1 MMTFAQA
8 RQAFRL
14 HKTCE
19 SADLYLEDTT
29 ALKTAKAIG
38 EETFFNAVGEV
49 ANWLSASDECLRTFE
64 VVKTKAAWRS
74 TPNPKRR
81 RESYCY

>member
-14 HKTCE
+14 HKSCE
-19 SADLYLEDTT
+19 SAGVYLENTS

-49 ANWLSASDECLRTFE
+49 ANWLSASDECLRAFE
-64 VVKTKAAWRS
+64 AVGS
-74 TPNPKRR
+74 
-81 RESYCY
+81 

>member
-1 MMTFAQA
+1 MMIFAQA

-19 SADLYLEDTT
+19 SADVYLEDTS
-29 ALKTAKAIG
+29 ALKTAKAVG

-49 ANWLSASDECLRTFE
+49 ANWLSASDECLRAFE
-64 VVKTKAAWRS
+64 VVKTNAALRS

-81 RESYCY
+81 T

>member
-1 MMTFAQA
+1 MMTIAQA

-19 SADLYLEDTT
+19 SADVYLENTS
-29 ALKTAKAIG
+29 ALKTAKAIA

-49 ANWLSASDECLRTFE
+49 ANWLSASDECLRAFE
-64 VVKTKAAWRS
+64 AVKTKAALRS
-74 TPNPKRR
+74 TPNHNGEPDVRDR
-81 RESYCY
+81 